1 MWARAVS
8 GYCPSSSSRSPRR
21 RAVSALRRPNPAVP
35 APVVSTVTIA
45 TTPRVESTPYR
56 VRSATVALTPRTPR
70 VPPRA
75 TTGRRRLAAGPLLFC
90 CHHHAHAH
98 RNHPADLQSHSHA
111 LAPHAR
117 DSDATRHAAL
127 PRPSART
134 SSPSRCRA
142 RITSNPRAFTSP
154 APRTPSSIK
163 RRHCAALYRTH
174 ELAGVEQ
181 AAAAAVSV
189 ARGQLATPLLEP
201 N

>member
-8 GYCPSSSSRSPRR
+8 GYCPSSSSRTPRR

-90 CHHHAHAH
+90 CHHHARAL
-98 RNHPADLQSHSHA
+98 RNCSADLQSHSRA
-111 LAPHAR
+111 LARTHATPTR
-117 DSDATRHAAL
+117 RAT
-127 PRPSART
+127 P
-134 SSPSRCRA
+134 RCRA
-142 RITSNPRAFTSP
+142 RPRA
-154 APRTPSSIK
+154 
-163 RRHCAALYRTH
+163 RRRRAVVALESLRIRAH
-174 ELAGVEQ
+174 SLPQRLAH
-181 AAAAAVSV
+181 
-189 ARGQLATPLLEP
+189 LPL
-201 N
+201 

>member
-8 GYCPSSSSRSPRR
+8 GHCPSSSSRTPRR

-45 TTPRVESTPYR
+45 TTPRVEPTPYR

-90 CHHHAHAH
+90 CHHHARAL
-98 RNHPADLQSHSHA
+98 RNCSADLQSHSRA

-127 PRPSART
+127 PRPSSR
-134 SSPSRCRA
+134 SPSPSRCRA
-142 RITSNPRAFTSP
+142 RITSIPRAIASP
-154 APRTPSSIK
+154 VHRTPSSIK
-163 RRHCAALYRTH
+163 GRHCAALFLTKR
-174 ELAGVEQ
+174 
-181 AAAAAVSV
+181 
-189 ARGQLATPLLEP
+189 ARRS
-201 N
+201 